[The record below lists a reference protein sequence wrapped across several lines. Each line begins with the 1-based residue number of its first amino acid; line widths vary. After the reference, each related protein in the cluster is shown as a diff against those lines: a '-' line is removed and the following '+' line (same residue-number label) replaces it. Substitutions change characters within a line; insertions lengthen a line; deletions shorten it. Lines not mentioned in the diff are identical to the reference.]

1 MVSAQASAH
10 ASAHPSAQAP
20 APLLLSNVKPV
31 AFGVGTPSGAV
42 DILVGADGRIAAVG
56 PSLEAPAGAQRIDGK
71 GAWVSP
77 GWIDLHAHVWHG
89 GTDISIRPSLCGVER
104 GVTTIVDAGS
114 AGEANFAGFREF
126 VIDRARERIKAFINI
141 GSIGLVACNRVSEL
155 IDIRSIDIDR
165 TIACVEQN
173 RDVII
178 GLKVRASHVILGSW
192 GITPVKVAK
201 KVAKILK
208 LPLMVH
214 VGEPP
219 PLFDEVLEILGPG
232 DVVTHCFNG
241 KAGGSIIE
249 DEDLFQLAERCA
261 GEGIRLDVGH
271 GGASFS
277 FRVAE
282 VAIGRG
288 LLPFS
293 ISTDLHNRSLDNPV
307 WDLGTTMSKLLAVGM
322 PFDKVIEATTL
333 APATVIGLPT
343 TALLAPGTRAEFT
356 VFEVNDAD
364 IRIVDSMGD
373 AATLSR
379 LIEPRW
385 TVLGAEAVRA
395 SRYQP
400 HTSALGGSSCPHCGW
415 MLSR

>member
-1 MVSAQASAH
+1 MGI
-10 ASAHPSAQAP
+10 
-20 APLLLSNVKPV
+20 APLLLRDVIPV
-31 AFGVGTPSGAV
+31 GFGPGTPDGPL
-42 DILVGADGRIAAVG
+42 DILIGADGRIAQLG
-56 PSLEAPAGAQRIDGK
+56 PHIAPSANAELVDGMGAF
-71 GAWVSP
+71 VSP

-89 GTDISIRPSLCGVER
+89 GTDISIRPGQCGLER

-126 VIDRARERIKAFINI
+126 VIEPARERIKAFLNI

-165 TIACVEQN
+165 TLACVEAN

-178 GLKVRASHVILGSW
+178 GIKVRASHVILGSW
-192 GITPVKVAK
+192 GITPVKIAK

-219 PLFDEVLEILGPG
+219 PLYDEVLEILGPG

-241 KAGGSIIE
+241 KAGGSILE

-261 GEGIRLDVGH
+261 GEGVRLDVGH

-277 FRVAE
+277 FRVAKA
-282 VAIGRG
+282 AIARG

-293 ISTDLHNRSLDNPV
+293 ISTDLHARSLDGPV
-307 WDLGTTMSKLLAVGM
+307 WDLGTTMSKLLALGM
-322 PFDKVIEATTL
+322 PFEKVVEAVTS
-333 APATVIGLPT
+333 APAQVIGL
-343 TALLAPGTRAEFT
+343 
-356 VFEVNDAD
+356 
-364 IRIVDSMGD
+364 
-373 AATLSR
+373 
-379 LIEPRW
+379 EP
-385 TVLGAEAVRA
+385 LGRH
-395 SRYQP
+395 R
-400 HTSALGGSSCPHCGW
+400 H
-415 MLSR
+415 

>member
-1 MVSAQASAH
+1 MIPLPQ
-10 ASAHPSAQAP
+10 QTE
-20 APLLLSNVKPV
+20 PLLIAGATPV
-31 AFGVGTPSGAV
+31 AFGSGMPRGAV
-42 DILVGADGRIAAVG
+42 DVLVAPDGRIQEVG
-56 PSLEAPAGAQRIDGK
+56 PTIATPARARRIDAK
-71 GAWVSP
+71 GSYLSP
-77 GWIDLHAHVWHG
+77 GWVDLHAHVWHG
-89 GTDISIRPSLCGVER
+89 GTDISIRPSLCGIER

-114 AGEANFAGFREF
+114 AGEANFHGFREF
-126 VIDRARERIKAFINI
+126 IIEPARERIRAFLNI

-173 RDVII
+173 RDVIVGI
-178 GLKVRASHVILGSW
+178 KVRASHVILGSW

-241 KAGGSIIE
+241 KAGGNIVE
-249 DEDLFQLAERCA
+249 DEDLFLLAERCA
-261 GEGIRLDVGH
+261 KDGIRLDVGH

-277 FRVAE
+277 FKVAE
-282 VAIGRG
+282 VAIARG

-293 ISTDLHNRSLDNPV
+293 ISTDLHARSLDSPV

-322 PFDKVIEATTL
+322 PFEAVVEAATL
-333 APATVIGLPT
+333 APMSVIGLPT
-343 TALLAPGTRAEFT
+343 KGLLAPGTRAEFT
-356 VFEVNDAD
+356 LFDLKD
-364 IRIVDSMGD
+364 SDLRIRDSMG
-373 AATLSR
+373 AEAHLR
-379 LIEPRW
+379 QLITPRW
-385 TVLGAEAVRA
+385 TVLGAEAIAA
-395 SRYQP
+395 SRYEP
-400 HTSALGGSSCPHCGW
+400 GRRSALGDNACPHCGW
-415 MLSR
+415 ISAR